1 MGALFVTLAVC
12 SSINKESIM
21 QKPINFTPFTQA
33 EIDHIMAQRHIIP
46 ERKQLVTSGGI
57 KVYMMT
63 QGR

>member
-1 MGALFVTLAVC
+1 
-12 SSINKESIM
+12 M
-21 QKPINFTPFTQA
+21 QKPVNFTPFTQS